1 MSESLVALVTALG
14 DDELIL
20 GHRHAE
26 WTGFAPHIEE
36 DVAFSSI
43 AQDEIGHAAAYYSIA
58 SSLTGLT
65 RDAIALGRS
74 ATEYRHAVLCEQPNS
89 DWAYTITRQWLY
101 DRADCL
107 RLTVLEESADDD
119 LRHLAIKIRREERY
133 HLIHSDMW
141 MERIAQGPIEG
152 RSKLAQA
159 TTTVLSAA
167 AGLFEPF
174 EREAEAIEEG
184 WLTVSSEV
192 LGRRFVGEAVDA
204 LDQLGLPAGVVPP
217 GWQTEFVASSSGDLI
232 AADRDEPRE
241 ASVTGGL
248 AGLGGRS
255 GRHSPDFSGLWTDM
269 TRTYRSDPEATW

>member
-1 MSESLVALVTALG
+1 MTESLVAIVTALG

-65 RDAIALGRS
+65 RDALALGRS
-74 ATEYRHAVLCEQPNS
+74 VDEYRHAVLCERPNS

-107 RLTVLEESADDD
+107 RLTALEESAHDD
-119 LRHLAIKIRREERY
+119 LRHLATKIRREERY
-133 HLIHSDMW
+133 HLIHADMW
-141 MERIAQGPIEG
+141 MERIAHGPIEG
-152 RSKLAQA
+152 RTKLTQA
-159 TTTVLSAA
+159 ATTVLSAT

-174 EREAEAIEEG
+174 EREADAIGEG
-184 WLTVSSEV
+184 WLTVPSEE

-204 LDQLGLPAGVVPP
+204 LDGLGLPAEVTPD
-217 GWQTEFVASSSGDLI
+217 GWRAEFVASSSGDLI
-232 AADRDEPRE
+232 ATDRSGSGE
-241 ASVTGGL
+241 ASAP

-255 GRHSPDFSGLWTDM
+255 GRHSPDFSALWADM
-269 TRTYRSDPEATW
+269 TRTYRADPEATW